1 MSILKKGI
9 LGCPQGRMANIQCY
23 RRKGVDIIQRPS
35 IPKNPGKRRWNL
47 YQQALLSQFLILINK
62 ANALTKSRW
71 LLYFDNF
78 QNWPLLLGNL
88 NLQYASRY
96 YENSLSNMFY
106 IPPSNCPLNLFDAS
120 YNVST
125 RVLTIKRNFYY
136 ETYFKLSNTRIVVQ
150 RVAPNGNLI
159 LLVNV
164 EIGVI
169 ESELNVQLPV
179 FNENQADVL
188 VFALSISTPFRVSAR
203 QIIDYKA
210 LA

>member
-96 YENSLSNMFY
+96 L
-106 IPPSNCPLNLFDAS
+106 PPSNCPLNLFDAS

-125 RVLTIKRNFYY
+125 RVLTIKSNLYY

-150 RVAPNGNLI
+150 RVAPNGNI
-159 LLVNV
+159 IVLVNV

-169 ESELNVQLPV
+169 DSELNVQLPV
-179 FNENQADVL
+179 FNENQASFRTFNFHAV
-188 VFALSISTPFRVSAR
+188 SCISTSN
-203 QIIDYKA
+203 Y
-210 LA
+210 